1 MMTELKS
8 NSFYF
13 WCCLV
18 QSVMIIGLAFYA
30 GNEKSDKEELLKEKE
45 MASFALT
52 VREAELSR
60 LKAIVDTC
68 HGEKK

>member
-1 MMTELKS
+1 MTELKS
-8 NSFYF
+8 HSFYF

-18 QSVMIIGLAFYA
+18 QSLVIIGLAFYA
-30 GNEKSDKEELLKEKE
+30 GNQKSEKEELLKEKE
-45 MASFALT
+45 MNAFALT
-52 VREAELSR
+52 VREAEVSR

>member
-1 MMTELKS
+1 MTESKS
-8 NSFYF
+8 SAFYF

-18 QSVMIIGLAFYA
+18 QSIVIVGLAFYA
-30 GNEKSDKEELLKEKE
+30 GQQKTSKEELLQEKE
-45 MASFALT
+45 MASFALS
-52 VREAELSR
+52 VREAEISK

>member
-1 MMTELKS
+1 MTDFKS
-8 NSFYF
+8 QSIYF
-13 WCCLV
+13 WCCLL
-18 QSVMIIGLAFYA
+18 QSAVIIGLAFYT
-30 GNEKSDKEELLKEKE
+30 GNQKSEKEELLKEKE
-45 MASFALT
+45 MNTFALT

>member
-1 MMTELKS
+1 MTTVKL

-18 QSVMIIGLAFYA
+18 QSVVIIGLAFYA
-30 GNEKSDKEELLKEKE
+30 GKEKSGKEELVKENE
-45 MASFALT
+45 MTSFALML
-52 VREAELSR
+52 REAEVNR
-60 LKAIVDTC
+60 LRAIVDTC